1 MSIEAFYLN
10 AKNKAGLLLLLERL
24 DPTKL
29 WRIRIDEYDQKTRDQ
44 ECKYHAM
51 LSDIA
56 EQSMHLNQKL
66 DLDSWKRLCVAQFRA
81 DCIANDI
88 PRLAEYWTK
97 QEFRLMPSLDG
108 SSLVQLGSQ
117 TRGFPKYVAAG
128 FVEWLYHYGAE
139 NNIEWTEPEP
149 KWDER
154 YAA

>member
-1 MSIEAFYLN
+1 MKTFFLN
-10 AKNKAGLLLLLERL
+10 AKNRHGLNEQLDRL
-24 DPTKL
+24 DLTKL

-51 LSDIA
+51 LNDIA
-56 EQSMHLNQKL
+56 QQSMHLNQKL

-88 PRLAEYWTK
+88 PRLAAYWK
-97 QEFRLMPSLDG
+97 CQEFRLMPSIDG
-108 SSLVQLGSQ
+108 SSLVQLGAQ
-117 TRGFPKYVAAG
+117 TRDFPKYVAAG

-139 NNIEWTEPEP
+139 NGIEWTEPVEF
-149 KWDER
+149 DER